1 MSVRRLSLA
10 LSLTGALGLPV
21 VALCGN
27 PIDVNSSRGPV
38 TVPDTG
44 VRGAT
49 HGSRDASEPVNG
61 AVDSAA
67 WGSVERDNQ
76 QTNLGSDA
84 SPRQSGR
91 VPVMGR
97 SNQSGSRLPQDPYA
111 GSVRTRTA
119 RSAVLDT
126 GVRQAPPSHGTDM
139 SLPKS
144 TGQGLN
150 VRALNDDERR
160 DLDIPSGG
168 LKITSVGDGSA
179 FLAGFR
185 PGDVVLMLNGVAVST
200 PDQFCKLL
208 HAAPHDHPMPVLV
221 HRPGVNLFLP
231 LDPPAH

>member
-97 SNQSGSRLPQDPYA
+97 SNQSGSRLSQDPYA
-111 GSVRTRTA
+111 GSVRTRT
-119 RSAVLDT
+119 
-126 GVRQAPPSHGTDM
+126 
-139 SLPKS
+139 
-144 TGQGLN
+144 
-150 VRALNDDERR
+150 
-160 DLDIPSGG
+160 
-168 LKITSVGDGSA
+168 
-179 FLAGFR
+179 
-185 PGDVVLMLNGVAVST
+185 
-200 PDQFCKLL
+200 
-208 HAAPHDHPMPVLV
+208 
-221 HRPGVNLFLP
+221 
-231 LDPPAH
+231 